1 MPRKA
6 MLYAYTRNAAL
17 AMNQLDQIGSIAP
30 GKQADF
36 VVLDRD
42 VLTVPVQELK
52 NTKVIWTILGGK
64 TIFGSKP

>member
-17 AMNQLDQIGSIAP
+17 AMNQLDEIGSIAP

-52 NTKVIWTILGGK
+52 NTKVLWTILGGK